1 MRVLRVWNQTGQKH
15 ASQPDIARGIFPA
28 HNHLLWSLVCAS
40 YLAVLVKMSVPI
52 QSRMLRKIFFVIA
65 SVVCVMGLAFKISFT
80 LADSPELLRGI
91 EVSRAFPRDG
101 TNLVM
106 LVRAV
111 FWGLVIYTVGII
123 LSGQGRWSSLKPVE
137 KGFTPIIA
145 RLKGGGG
152 EQQGQT
158 EALHGVL
165 TLFLMTQSRVTNIP
179 LFALLEIETQILA
192 SMDLSARE
200 ISLTSIILQFSS
212 FFVFGG
218 SNAISSIDLSNA
230 YNGISGY
237 NVGAV
242 ALLTFCSNWAGPL
255 WWTTATL
262 LLLGRGRRDRSE
274 GLKQSQLLSTC
285 FVANANMF
293 VMLACTLL
301 RTHLFIWTVFSPKY
315 LYTLAWSLGQHLCI
329 NMTTVT
335 LYIWFGF

>member
-1 MRVLRVWNQTGQKH
+1 MRVLRAWNQTGQKH
-15 ASQPDIARGIFPA
+15 ASQSDIARGIFPT

-40 YLAVLVKMSVPI
+40 YLAVLVKMSIPN
-52 QSRMLRKIFFVIA
+52 QSRMWRTILFVMA
-65 SVVCVMGLAFKISFT
+65 SVVCLMGLAFKISFT

-91 EVSRAFPRDG
+91 EVSCALPWNA

-106 LVRAV
+106 LARAV
-111 FWGLVIYTVGII
+111 FWGLVIYTVGVI

-137 KGFTPIIA
+137 KGSMSSIA
-145 RLKGGGG
+145 WLKGGGG
-152 EQQGQT
+152 EQQGQM

-200 ISLTSIILQFSS
+200 ISLTSIILQYSS

-255 WWTTATL
+255 WWTTTTL

-274 GLKQSQLLSTC
+274 GLRQSQLLSTC

-329 NMTTVT
+329 NMTAFT
-335 LYIWFGF
+335 LYIWFSF